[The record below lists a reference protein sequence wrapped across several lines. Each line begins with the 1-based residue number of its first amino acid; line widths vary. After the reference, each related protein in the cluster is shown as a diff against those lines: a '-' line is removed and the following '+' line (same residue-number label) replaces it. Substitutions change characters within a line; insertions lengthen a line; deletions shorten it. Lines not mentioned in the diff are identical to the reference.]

1 MRYTLTAPMIITSRL
16 APGLL
21 IGDGTVSLQILG
33 IEDGRAVIRTNIDFP
48 GGRWQGEQGA
58 PWTGDQDVTIRQ
70 AASAALSFLGAEAE
84 AYDSIHGRRSYR
96 CFPGTP
102 TEPADGWMFSERVAQ
117 WASENSDA
125 IEMAALELNGEGE

>member
-1 MRYTLTAPMIITSRL
+1 MRYTLTPPLAITSRL
-16 APGLL
+16 TPGLYL
-21 IGDGTVSLQILG
+21 GDGMVSLTILR

-48 GGRWQGEQGA
+48 GGRWQGEQGG
-58 PWTGDQDVTIRQ
+58 PWTGDQDDVIRN
-70 AASAALSFLGAEAE
+70 AASATLSFLSAEAD

-102 TEPADGWMFSERVAQ
+102 TEPADGWLFSERVAQ

-125 IEMAALELNGEGE
+125 IEMAALELNGKGQ